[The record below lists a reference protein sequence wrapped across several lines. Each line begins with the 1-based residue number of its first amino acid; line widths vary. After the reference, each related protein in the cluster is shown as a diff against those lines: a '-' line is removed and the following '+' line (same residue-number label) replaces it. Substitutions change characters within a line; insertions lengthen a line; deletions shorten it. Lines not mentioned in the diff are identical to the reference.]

1 MSDKDFCYS
10 ELMEVSR
17 RVHNK
22 ELSPV
27 DVTKAALNR
36 IASVDKSL
44 HSYALVLSEVALHQA
59 KTAEQEIVA
68 GNIKGPLHGVPIAV
82 KDNCFTK
89 GIVTTNGMALRR
101 DVKPDYDATV
111 VTKLRDA
118 GAILL
123 GKLHHTEGAFAEHHP
138 TMAVP
143 INPWK
148 ADLWA
153 GASSSGS
160 GVATAAGLCFASL
173 GTDTGG
179 SIRLPCDSNGVT
191 GLKPT
196 YGRVS
201 RYGVFDNSPTLDH
214 VGPMARSVAD
224 LAAMLG
230 AMAGRDENDPTTEF
244 RDVPDYL
251 TIMQKGS
258 RGMRIGVDR
267 AYNTTGVDP
276 VIVSRLDAAMAIM
289 RQLGAEVVE
298 VTMPSPD
305 QTIKDWLPYSAVEMG
320 VAHEATYPSRKSE
333 YGPVLSGF
341 IELGLQQ
348 SAADYHKIL
357 KRRNDFRGRLTA
369 LFRDID
375 LLAIPTQ
382 SVAAPT
388 VAKMATLGEDPD
400 DLLRLIRFTC
410 PFDMTGNPTII
421 LPVGFTDDGNP
432 ITFQFVGRH
441 FEEEVLFRAG
451 HAYQATTAWH
461 THHPP
466 V

>member
-1 MSDKDFCYS
+1 MSDKDLCYS

-27 DVTKAALNR
+27 DVTKAVLNR
-36 IASVDKSL
+36 ITSVDKSL

-68 GNIKGPLHGVPIAV
+68 GDIKGPLHGVPIAV

-138 TMAVP
+138 SMAVP

-251 TIMQKGS
+251 TVMQKGA
-258 RGMRIGVDR
+258 RGLRVGVDR
-267 AYNTTGVDP
+267 AYNNTGVDP
-276 VIVSRLDAAMAIM
+276 VIVSRLDTATAIM

-341 IELGLQQ
+341 IELGFQQ

-357 KRRNDFRGRLTA
+357 KRRNDFRGRLSA

-382 SVAAPT
+382 SVASPT

-441 FEEEVLFRAG
+441 FEEELLFRAG
-451 HAYQATTAWH
+451 HAYQAATAWH